1 LVACLLAD
9 GRPSENDQSA
19 QKLNEEGE
27 KTKLNFAFLVQDQ
40 QYERPAELS
49 EEIATAVGRK
59 SSSYGRRRRSAQE
72 EQLPSN
78 EQQTASQESAPSGGK
93 RDFGNIASILA
104 IAGAKPTAVDFSGSY
119 TGRKKRSENNQQQTA
134 AQEFVPVEGKR
145 NFGNIASILAIAGAK
160 PAAVDL
166 SGSYSGRKKR
176 SENNLHGLVPEVA
189 THAVKIKSRGK
200 HGNLAHDAQDG
211 AVPSRS
217 VFESLKYGRRKR
229 SNSIS
234 FAEYDKERVKTLKI
248 EQNDALALPQR
259 LKDEAERSERQ
270 KRKF

>member
-1 LVACLLAD
+1 MNKRIV
-9 GRPSENDQSA
+9 
-19 QKLNEEGE
+19 
-27 KTKLNFAFLVQDQ
+27 
-40 QYERPAELS
+40 
-49 EEIATAVGRK
+49 RK
-59 SSSYGRRRRSAQE
+59 SIHLDLLPF
-72 EQLPSN
+72 QL
-78 EQQTASQESAPSGGK
+78 K
-93 RDFGNIASILA
+93 
-104 IAGAKPTAVDFSGSY
+104 K
-119 TGRKKRSENNQQQTA
+119 KKREDTLYESN
-134 AQEFVPVEGKR
+134 
-145 NFGNIASILAIAGAK
+145 LGAK

>member
-1 LVACLLAD
+1 
-9 GRPSENDQSA
+9 
-19 QKLNEEGE
+19 
-27 KTKLNFAFLVQDQ
+27 
-40 QYERPAELS
+40 
-49 EEIATAVGRK
+49 
-59 SSSYGRRRRSAQE
+59 
-72 EQLPSN
+72 
-78 EQQTASQESAPSGGK
+78 
-93 RDFGNIASILA
+93 
-104 IAGAKPTAVDFSGSY
+104 
-119 TGRKKRSENNQQQTA
+119 
-134 AQEFVPVEGKR
+134 
-145 NFGNIASILAIAGAK
+145 
-160 PAAVDL
+160 
-166 SGSYSGRKKR
+166 
-176 SENNLHGLVPEVA
+176 VPEVA

-259 LKDEAERSERQ
+259 LKDEAERSERP